1 MRLANSRALLVAT
14 VTTTRFFGRYSARL
28 AGATAYWLWFLPWKV
43 PVSDR
48 GLQKQAHWLEPTH
61 PFVLRTSVGRIAGF
75 VAGDGPTVILMHGL
89 GDRGASLG
97 GFIAPLTD
105 AGFRVVGLDLPGH
118 GGSSGQT
125 TNPIVMAAALREV
138 ADHLGDA
145 HAIVAHSLGAS
156 AALWAMKD
164 GFGVDRAVLIA
175 PTVDMG
181 RAMETFQG
189 LFGLPPKAITGL
201 RRKIERR
208 FGPAIWR
215 DLGGEHLVTNVE
227 TAGLVFHDPDDRRVP
242 MAGSERL
249 VRSWPGSRLIQAP
262 GLGHGAITRDPSVI
276 ERAVAFVAQ
285 PAPTPASSPSAVRTD
300 PILRTRSPRASSR
313 GR

>member
-1 MRLANSRALLVAT
+1 MRLANSLLVLKAT
-14 VTTTRFFGRYSARL
+14 VAATRFFGRHSARL
-28 AGATAYWLWFLPWKV
+28 AGAAAYWLWFVPWRI

-48 GLQKQAHWLEPTH
+48 GLQKQARWLEPTQ

-75 VAGDGPTVILMHGL
+75 VAGDGPTVMLAHGL
-89 GDRGASLG
+89 GERGASLG
-97 GFIAPLTD
+97 GFVAPLTD

-156 AALWAMKD
+156 AALWAMND
-164 GFGVDRAVLIA
+164 GLVVNRAVLIA

-181 RAMETFQG
+181 YAMETFEF
-189 LFGLPPKAITGL
+189 LFGLPPKAIAGL
-201 RRKIERR
+201 KRKIERR
-208 FGPAIWR
+208 YGPTIWR
-215 DLGGEHLVTNVE
+215 DLRGEHLATNVE
-227 TAGLVFHDPDDRRVP
+227 TAGLVFHDPDDPQVP
-242 MAGSERL
+242 FAGSERL
-249 VRSWPGSRLIQAP
+249 VRAWPGSKLIQAP

-276 ERAVAFVAQ
+276 ERAVTFVAQ
-285 PAPTPASSPSAVRTD
+285 PALKPASASAEAVR
-300 PILRTRSPRASSR
+300 R
-313 GR
+313 G